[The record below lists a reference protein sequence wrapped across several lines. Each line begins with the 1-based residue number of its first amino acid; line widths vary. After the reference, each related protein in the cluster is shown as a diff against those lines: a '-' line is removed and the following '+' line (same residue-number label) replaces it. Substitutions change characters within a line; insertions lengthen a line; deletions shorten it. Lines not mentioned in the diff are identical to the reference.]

1 MFQGAQNIIKPDP
14 AVMKEAYN
22 PRNVWRNREGAGMPC
37 ERERE
42 KGGERERERERGEG
56 GERKEER
63 DWLTRSTL

>member
-37 ERERE
+37 ERE
-42 KGGERERERERGEG
+42 KGGEREREKGEG